1 MQKKPQNTRIALI
14 IREPQNTPNT
24 PKCLADVGHGADS
37 FIIRIESLEKKHQDV
52 LRLLGGCSCH
62 CVEPFL
68 MHNL

>member
-37 FIIRIESLEKKHQDV
+37 FIAA
-52 LRLLGGCSCH
+52 
-62 CVEPFL
+62 
-68 MHNL
+68 